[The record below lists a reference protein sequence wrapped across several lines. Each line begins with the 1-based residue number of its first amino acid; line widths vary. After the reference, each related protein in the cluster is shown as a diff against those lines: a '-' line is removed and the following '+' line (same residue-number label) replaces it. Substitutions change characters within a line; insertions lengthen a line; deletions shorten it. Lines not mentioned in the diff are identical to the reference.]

1 MIYIRNKLFFT
12 YMNIDIITS
21 SSDEVCL
28 SIKKFDVGILY
39 IIQHE
44 LLKHVEFVGV
54 IIKHPLTNECWMR
67 VKTRDTKPYDAIIEA
82 NDRAISMSNKI
93 SDLFTKIG
101 KEVTSK

>member
-1 MIYIRNKLFFT
+1 MIYIHNKSFFN

-28 SIKKFDVGILY
+28 SIKKFDIGILY

-44 LLKHVEFVGV
+44 LLKHVEFAGV

-67 VKTRDTKPYDAIIEA
+67 VQIHDTKPKEEIIEA
-82 NDRAISMSNKI
+82 NDRAISMLNKI
-93 SDLFTKIG
+93 SNLFNKIE
-101 KEVTSK
+101 KEATSQ